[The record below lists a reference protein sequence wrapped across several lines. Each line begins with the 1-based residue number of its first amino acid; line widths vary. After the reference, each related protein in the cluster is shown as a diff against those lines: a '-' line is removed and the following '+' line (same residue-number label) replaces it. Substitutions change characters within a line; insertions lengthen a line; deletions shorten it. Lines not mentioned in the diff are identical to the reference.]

1 MGFTATYG
9 KDVPAKQELLKNLH
23 INIYDFFD
31 QYPESLENEITWL
44 DNDDEAVYYKLIDEL
59 AIRPVLV
66 IADADFYKLLDN
78 KSQSYFL
85 VSNNSIINYL

>member
-1 MGFTATYG
+1 MY
-9 KDVPAKQELLKNLH
+9 DSLLCSNMDIH
-23 INIYDFFD
+23 IYDFFD

-66 IADADFYKLLDN
+66 IADANFQKLLEQKN
-78 KSQSYFL
+78 QSYFL
-85 VSNNSIINYL
+85 VSNNSIIDYL

>member
-9 KDVPAKQELLKNLH
+9 KDVPAKQELLKKLEIH
-23 INIYDFFD
+23 IYDFFD

-66 IADADFYKLLDN
+66 IADEKF
-78 KSQSYFL
+78 
-85 VSNNSIINYL
+85 

>member
-9 KDVPAKQELLKNLH
+9 KDVPAKQELLKNLEIH
-23 INIYDFFD
+23 IYDFFD

-66 IADADFYKLLDN
+66 IADEKF
-78 KSQSYFL
+78 
-85 VSNNSIINYL
+85 